1 MPGSWVTSLTFT
13 AGSALVGRMNV
24 PFLQQFSLD
33 LRPLADVPLP
43 SGAAG
48 PVALTVIGSH
58 LDTVFRVQGPAGPTI
73 RQVLMPA
80 APGGLAAPVGPGG
93 APLDPALIA
102 ARPADANNTN
112 LITPSGIDVLDS
124 STFGPMSSVTWRP
137 QPDASLT
144 LPCHNP
150 PSRSPTT
157 SAPWS
162 PPRCAPTSSPPP
174 KTPDGTLWIVTSAGS
189 TSTLDVYTAQP

>member
-24 PFLQQFSLD
+24 PVLQQFSLD

-73 RQVLMPA
+73 RQVLMPL
-80 APGGLAAPVGPGG
+80 PGGLAAPVGPGG

-124 STFGPMSSVTWRP
+124 STFCPMSSVTWRP

-144 LPCHNP
+144 LPVPQSTVQVANHLGVMVTAKM
-150 PSRSPTT
+150 RAHVLAATQ
-157 SAPWS
+157 
-162 PPRCAPTSSPPP
+162 
-174 KTPDGTLWIVTSAGS
+174 TPDGTLWIVTSAGS